1 MIDTNESIM
10 EFFHENTKHGSFF
23 LNLGQIAL
31 AKKDRDLMARAFK
44 TYEYAME
51 RITLPGDFPEGK
63 ELLEEVI
70 KKRRPAKEF
79 SDSTLSLTELSRLLY
94 FSYGIID
101 TDSKEVFETSGRV
114 VPSTGGIYSLE
125 IYLFIFNVKNLKK
138 GIYHYNIKEHSLELL
153 IPAADI
159 SERFF
164 RDCLMKE
171 DAKDVKKA
179 SIVLVITSMFGRL
192 SRIYKE
198 RGYRYALFET
208 GHLIQNTCLISTA
221 MDLGVRI
228 VPEFNDYAVEN
239 MLDIDGVHESVTQVL
254 LIGKGGGKDD

>member
-1 MIDTNESIM
+1 MIDPNESIM
-10 EFFHENTKHGSFF
+10 EFFHENTKRGSFF
-23 LNLGQIAL
+23 LNLDQISL
-31 AKKDRDLMARAFK
+31 SKKDRDLLARAFK
-44 TYEYAME
+44 TYEYAPE

-63 ELLEEVI
+63 DLLEEVI
-70 KKRRPAKEF
+70 KKRRPAEEF
-79 SDSTLSLTELSRLLY
+79 SDDTLSLAELSKLLY

-101 TDSKEVFETSGRV
+101 NSSMEVFETPARV

-138 GIYHYNIKEHSLELL
+138 GIYHYNVKEHLLELL
-153 IPAADI
+153 IPATDI

-164 RDCLMKE
+164 RDCLMKD
-171 DAKDVKKA
+171 DAQDVQKA

-221 MDLGVRI
+221 MGLGVRI
-228 VPEFNDYAVEN
+228 VPEFNDYAVEK
-239 MLDIDGVHESVTQVL
+239 MLDIDGIHESVTQVL
-254 LIGKGGGKDD
+254 LIGKEAGKDD